1 MGADHVDQVP
11 FVRAALG
18 LLGFDPER
26 IELVMNQFVTL
37 SSGGKTVKQSTRR
50 ATFITTD
57 ELVEEVGV
65 DVFRFFMVERK
76 AEGHLDFQLDLAK
89 ETDWSKNPA
98 YYVQYAHARACGI
111 ERQAAEREVPL
122 PAPEGVDGAR
132 LALPEEIAL
141 LRKLG
146 EFPDLVARAADARA
160 PHHVAYW
167 LRDLAG
173 LWNPYVQDGKRH
185 RVLNE
190 DDTALTGARLALTGA
205 VRTVLAN
212 GLGLLGMSAPERM

>member
-1 MGADHVDQVP
+1 
-11 FVRAALG
+11 
-18 LLGFDPER
+18 
-26 IELVMNQFVTL
+26 
-37 SSGGKTVKQSTRR
+37 VKQSTRR

-111 ERQAAEREVPL
+111 ERQAEERGVPL
-122 PAPEGVDGAR
+122 PEPERVDGAR
-132 LALPEEIAL
+132 LALPEELEL
-141 LRKLG
+141 LRKLA
-146 EFPDLVARAADARA
+146 EFPDLVGRAAEARA

-167 LRDLAG
+167 LRELAG

-185 RVLNE
+185 RVLNA
-190 DDTALTGARLALTGA
+190 DDAALTDARLALTGA
-205 VRTVLAN
+205 VRTVLSN

>member
-1 MGADHVDQVP
+1 
-11 FVRAALG
+11 
-18 LLGFDPER
+18 
-26 IELVMNQFVTL
+26 
-37 SSGGKTVKQSTRR
+37 
-50 ATFITTD
+50 
-57 ELVEEVGV
+57 
-65 DVFRFFMVERK
+65 
-76 AEGHLDFQLDLAK
+76 
-89 ETDWSKNPA
+89 
-98 YYVQYAHARACGI
+98 
-111 ERQAAEREVPL
+111 
-122 PAPEGVDGAR
+122 VDGAR

-185 RVLNE
+185 RVLDP
-190 DDTALTGARLALTGA
+190 DDPALSDARLALTGA